1 MMAKEKLDKQLKKG
15 QQITVYAQGNIPEK
29 ILMKY
34 RICRTDPAST
44 LEFDM
49 DCEDLEKYCNGMCLT
64 LKPGTKN

>member
-15 QQITVYAQGNIPEK
+15 QQITVYAQGSIPVK

-44 LEFDM
+44 LDFDM
-49 DCEDLEKYCNGMCLT
+49 DCEDLEKYCNRMCLT
-64 LKPGTKN
+64 LMPSTKN